1 MVLLNAVDSAAA
13 SAASTPAPAPV
24 DLRFRTALGRLQRAG
39 RIRSVTG
46 RRDTDLEIASILKKL
61 DGDSALVFPDV
72 AGYAVPVI
80 GNLLASPANCEAAFG
95 LGFRGIR
102 ELIIRC
108 FDGDGL
114 PPRVV
119 PDGPVRQNMITESID
134 LAGQLPALLH
144 APGDGGRFIT
154 AGVVIARH
162 PETGIW
168 NASYH
173 RLQLLGGNRTAIR
186 LDLGRHLRNAF
197 EAARRAGTALPIAVA
212 IGTDLSLL
220 YTAATMGS
228 QMPEERDEL
237 AAAGALAGAPLEV
250 LAGIT
255 QPVLVPAHA
264 EFALEAVILP
274 DEEAPE
280 GPFGEFVGYFSDTG
294 PAPVVEVTALT
305 HRDDPVY
312 FAINGAGRET
322 VMLRK
327 YVLEAS
333 VLKVLRDAVPIV
345 SDVDMTEGGLHRF
358 HLNIAVSKQGPQ
370 HEGLQRNA
378 ALAAFGALKDLVRV
392 VVTDDDI
399 DIHSPRDV
407 EYAIATRCDAAHDLV
422 VIPGARGHEY
432 VRVSDRGVLTK
443 WLVDATVPPG
453 ERQRFSRVPFAEQ
466 PVSSEDLASCDLF
479 ANW

>member
-1 MVLLNAVDSAAA
+1 MVLLTGGDA
-13 SAASTPAPAPV
+13 V

-39 RIRSVTG
+39 RVLRVPG
-46 RRDTDLEIASILKKL
+46 RRDTDLEIAAILKRH
-61 DGDSALVFPDV
+61 DGDHALVFRDV
-72 AGYAVPVI
+72 AGYGVPVI

-95 LGFRGIR
+95 LSFRGIR
-102 ELIIRC
+102 DLVARC
-108 FDGDGL
+108 FASDGL
-114 PPRVV
+114 EPRVV
-119 PDGPVRQNMITESID
+119 PDGPVRQNVITGGIE
-134 LAGQLPALLH
+134 LADHLPALRH

-162 PETGIW
+162 PDTGIW

-186 LDLGRHLRNAF
+186 LDFGRHLRNAF
-197 EAARRAGTALPIAVA
+197 EAARNAGEALPIAVA
-212 IGTDLSLL
+212 IGADLSLL

-228 QMPEERDEL
+228 QMPEEKDEL
-237 AAAGALAGAPLEV
+237 AAAGALQGTPLEV

-255 QPVLVPAHA
+255 QPVLAPAHA
-264 EFALEAVILP
+264 EYVLEAAISP
-274 DEEAPE
+274 DQEVPE
-280 GPFGEFVGYFSDTG
+280 GPFGEFVGYFSGTG

-312 FAINGAGRET
+312 VAINGAGRET

-333 VLKVLRDAVPIV
+333 ALKVLEQAVPIV
-345 SDVDMTEGGLHRF
+345 TDVDMTEGGLHRF
-358 HLNIAVSKQGPQ
+358 HLNIAVAKTRPD

-392 VVTDDDI
+392 VVVDDDI
-399 DIHSPRDV
+399 DIHSEKDV
-407 EYAIATRCDAAHDLV
+407 EYAIATRCDAARDLV
-422 VIPGARGHEY
+422 VIPQARGHEY

-443 WLVDATVPPG
+443 WLIDATVSVDDRPRFTRVAFG
-453 ERQRFSRVPFAEQ
+453 EPE
-466 PVSSEDLASCDLF
+466 LAAHELTSCDLF
-479 ANW
+479 ADW

>member
-1 MVLLNAVDSAAA
+1 MVLLNADTAG
-13 SAASTPAPAPV
+13 STPPDAPPAGAV
-24 DLRFRTALGRLQRAG
+24 DLRFRTALARLQRAG
-39 RIRSVTG
+39 RIRAVTG

-61 DGDSALVFPDV
+61 DGNQALVFPDV
-72 AGYAVPVI
+72 AGHGVPVI

-95 LGFRGIR
+95 LGFRDIR

-108 FDGDGL
+108 FAGDGL
-114 PPRVV
+114 APRVV
-119 PDGPVRQNMITESID
+119 PDGPVRQNVITDGID
-134 LAGQLPALLH
+134 LGKQLPALRH

-154 AGVVIARH
+154 AGVVLARH

-173 RLQLLGGNRTAIR
+173 RLQLLGGSRTAIR
-186 LDLGRHLRNAF
+186 LDLGRHLRSAF
-197 EAARRAGTALPIAVA
+197 AAARQAGTALPIAVA

-274 DEEAPE
+274 DQEVPE

-294 PAPVVEVTALT
+294 PAPVVEVTALA

-333 VLKVLRDAVPIV
+333 VLKVLREAVPIV

-358 HLNIAVSKQGPQ
+358 HLNIAVSKKGPE

-399 DIHSPRDV
+399 DIHSARDV
-407 EYAIATRCDAAHDLV
+407 EYAIATRCDAARDLV
-422 VIPGARGHEY
+422 IIPGARGHEY

-443 WLVDATVPPG
+443 WLIDATVPPG
-453 ERQRFSRVPFAEQ
+453 ERQRFTRVPFPDQ
-466 PVSSEDLASCDLF
+466 PVSSDDLAQCDLF
-479 ANW
+479 SNW

>member
-1 MVLLNAVDSAAA
+1 MVLLNA
-13 SAASTPAPAPV
+13 V

-39 RIRSVTG
+39 RIRAVTG
-46 RRDTDLEIASILKKL
+46 RRDTDLEIASILKNL
-61 DGDSALVFPDV
+61 DGNEALVFPDI
-72 AGYAVPVI
+72 AGYGVPVI

-102 ELIIRC
+102 ELIIRG
-108 FDGDGL
+108 FAGDGL

-119 PDGPVRQNMITESID
+119 AGGPVRQNVITDGID
-134 LAGQLPALLH
+134 LAAQLPVLRH

-186 LDLGRHLRNAF
+186 LDFGRHLRSAF
-197 EAARRAGTALPIAVA
+197 EAARRAGQALPIAVA

-250 LAGIT
+250 LDGLT
-255 QPVLVPAHA
+255 QPVLVPAQA
-264 EFALEAVILP
+264 EFALEAVIRP
-274 DEEAPE
+274 DEEVPE

-294 PAPVVEVTALT
+294 PAPVVEVTALAR
-305 HRDDPVY
+305 RDDPVY

-327 YVLEAS
+327 YVLEAT

-358 HLNIAVSKQGPQ
+358 HLNIAVSKKGPE

-407 EYAIATRCDAAHDLV
+407 EYAIATRCDAARDVV

-432 VRVSDRGVLTK
+432 IRVSDRGVITK
-443 WLVDATVPPG
+443 WLIDATVPPG
-453 ERQRFSRVPFAEQ
+453 DRPRFARVPFSDQ
-466 PVSSEDLASCDLF
+466 PVGADDLTACDLF
-479 ANW
+479 TTW